1 MSELLGT
8 ESRERAAVSDA
19 PSEPP
24 DWRRHAQRAWPLVA
38 ALLLKLALGLGLLS
52 AGFHAV
58 SDDDFA
64 RVFIA
69 QQFAASP
76 KLDPSGTSWL
86 PLPFWLN
93 GGAMR
98 LFGMSL
104 TTARYVAI
112 ASGLI
117 ATLLIYVSARWLRMS
132 RVEAALG
139 AALSGA
145 FPYAMVLG
153 VATVPE
159 ALTAAAVVAA
169 SVSCTQ
175 SRVWVRGFGGALL
188 GAATLS
194 RYEAWP
200 VAAGFA
206 ALTLWDA
213 RSLRGRSRAGYV
225 AAATLS
231 LTGCLG
237 WVLHGVFH
245 HGNATFFVDRVASYR
260 RAIGAAPTSL
270 WDSLLGY
277 PLSLL
282 RGEPELIGSAL
293 LTALW
298 LLVRRLW
305 RKRAPEAQGAAI
317 DETAE
322 AAESQTNSQPDV
334 LAQSPPDSRSGGYAE
349 DASDSL
355 PDSHPWRPWLRP
367 VALCAVMLLSL
378 IYGDVR
384 DGAPTHH
391 PERAI
396 FALWLLT
403 ALWLPRAA
411 LSAFRVRAPNHRDGH
426 AAATAAP
433 HALHHDV
440 GAHHQQALHHVAALH
455 QQALHRD
462 VGAGFKPTPH
472 SAATAAPH
480 TTKIPRPL
488 TTQRALYL
496 VSLCAVI
503 AVSALVLRPW
513 YARRDAFI
521 DRRDALAIGAA
532 AREAGADGLGVWSDD
547 YGFFAVMVGFE
558 APAHA
563 HPLRPKPR
571 GEAPPALTPALLEA
585 ELRTRNLR
593 WAVIPAHH
601 HQALGSAF
609 PARAERGQWVLV
621 EGR

>member
-1 MSELLGT
+1 MSAERHGQGA
-8 ESRERAAVSDA
+8 ESGALSDA
-19 PSEPP
+19 QGAEQGAGSDALSEPRA
-24 DWRRHAQRAWPLVA
+24 DRRRRALGAWPLA
-38 ALLLKLALGLGLLS
+38 TALALKLALGVGLLS

-76 KLDPSGTSWL
+76 SLDPSGTSWL

-93 GGAMR
+93 GGAML
-98 LFGMSL
+98 LFGSGFS
-104 TTARYVAI
+104 TARYVAI

-145 FPYAMVLG
+145 FPYAVVLG

-175 SRVWVRGFGGALL
+175 RRVWVRGLGTALL

-213 RSLRGRSRAGYV
+213 RSLRGWSRGGYV

-231 LTGCLG
+231 LTGCIG
-237 WVLHGVFH
+237 WALHGVFH
-245 HGNATFFVDRVASYR
+245 HGNATFFVERVASYR
-260 RAIGAAPTSL
+260 RAIGAAPASL

-282 RGEPELIGSAL
+282 RGEPELMSAAL

-298 LLVRRLW
+298 LWVRRLW
-305 RKRAPEAQGAAI
+305 GKRAPGAIDRTAGAAKNP
-317 DETAE
+317 
-322 AAESQTNSQPDV
+322 AESS
-334 LAQSPPDSRSGGYAE
+334 ASPPFDSF
-349 DASDSL
+349 
-355 PDSHPWRPWLRP
+355 PDSQPWRPWLRP

-411 LSAFRVRAPNHRDGH
+411 LSALRLTRATNTRPSL
-426 AAATAAP
+426 TA
-433 HALHHDV
+433 
-440 GAHHQQALHHVAALH
+440 
-455 QQALHRD
+455 
-462 VGAGFKPTPH
+462 
-472 SAATAAPH
+472 
-480 TTKIPRPL
+480 
-488 TTQRALYL
+488 QRALYL

-532 AREAGADGLGVWSDD
+532 AREAGADGIGVWSDD

-558 APAHA
+558 APEHA

-571 GEAPPALTPALLEA
+571 GEAPPALTKALLET
-585 ELRTRNLR
+585 ELRTRSLR

-601 HQALGSAF
+601 HEALGGAF
-609 PARAERGQWVLV
+609 PPRAKRGQWVLV
-621 EGR
+621 ERR